1 MVKSINHATHSKP
14 TEIRNNRHVCRDD
27 TSLLRPRHHRTS
39 SATMEEDPVVT
50 AGSGGDGDDDDDGD
64 GDGDGDDDDDDDGDD
79 DESEVGACCSRGVSA
94 IATTLSSS
102 AKVRRATEVASSL
115 IDACNY

>member
-1 MVKSINHATHSKP
+1 
-14 TEIRNNRHVCRDD
+14 
-27 TSLLRPRHHRTS
+27 
-39 SATMEEDPVVT
+39 MEEDPVVT
-50 AGSGGDGDDDDDGD
+50 AGSGGDGDDDDD

>member
-1 MVKSINHATHSKP
+1 
-14 TEIRNNRHVCRDD
+14 
-27 TSLLRPRHHRTS
+27 
-39 SATMEEDPVVT
+39 MEEDPVVT
-50 AGSGGDGDDDDDGD
+50 AGSGGDGDNDD
-64 GDGDGDDDDDDDGDD
+64 DGDDDDDGDGDD
-79 DESEVGACCSRGVSA
+79 DESEVGACCSRGVST